1 MRWHGKERQMEGPR
15 RLSELDVGVD
25 IAAATFTAAWLVP
38 GSKPSAPV
46 TLAQDAAGYATVRQ
60 RLQATGVAPEAT
72 RVVMEATSTYWIAL
86 AVALHE
92 AGYRVSVINP
102 AQAHY
107 FAKAQLRR
115 AKTDA
120 LDAQDLARLAG
131 KLELTPWSP
140 PPAVYHELRQRLL
153 AREALLALRQQAA
166 NQRHALM
173 QWPVVVASAQ
183 RQFDEVIT
191 DLDER
196 SAAVEQELR
205 LVLAD
210 GAWAESAAMLTS
222 APGIGVLTAAWLL
235 VATVNF
241 TLAPGPEAL
250 AAYAGLAPMPRQSG
264 TSVHGRPS
272 IGHAGNGHLRR
283 ALYMATLS
291 AARYNPAI
299 KPFYD
304 RLRAAG
310 KPAKVARCAAA
321 RKLLHLSWALVT
333 KRQKFDPEHRQ
344 PQHPETALAS

>member
-92 AGYRVSVINP
+92 AGYQVSVINP

-131 KLELTPWSP
+131 KLELTHGRPAGVGAP

-173 QWPVVVASAQ
+173 QWPVRPPSASA
-183 RQFDEVIT
+183 
-191 DLDER
+191 R
-196 SAAVEQELR
+196 SGAAPIR
-205 LVLAD
+205 
-210 GAWAESAAMLTS
+210 
-222 APGIGVLTAAWLL
+222 
-235 VATVNF
+235 
-241 TLAPGPEAL
+241 
-250 AAYAGLAPMPRQSG
+250 
-264 TSVHGRPS
+264 
-272 IGHAGNGHLRR
+272 
-283 ALYMATLS
+283 
-291 AARYNPAI
+291 
-299 KPFYD
+299 
-304 RLRAAG
+304 
-310 KPAKVARCAAA
+310 
-321 RKLLHLSWALVT
+321 
-333 KRQKFDPEHRQ
+333 
-344 PQHPETALAS
+344 

>member
-1 MRWHGKERQMEGPR
+1 MEGPR

-25 IAAATFTAAWLVP
+25 IAAVTFTASWLGP
-38 GSKPSAPV
+38 GEKPSAPV
-46 TLAQDAAGYATVRQ
+46 TLAQEAAGYAAFRQ
-60 RLQATGVAPEAT
+60 RLQATGVSPDAT

-92 AGYRVSVINP
+92 AGYRVYVINP

-131 KLELTPWSP
+131 KLELAAWTP

-153 AREALLALRQQAA
+153 AREALIALRQYAR
-166 NQRHALM
+166 NQRHALV
-173 QWPVVVASAQ
+173 QWPVVIESAR
-183 RQFDEVIT
+183 RQFDEVVA

-196 SAAVEQELR
+196 IAGLERELDLVVTNGAWAASAAV
-205 LVLAD
+205 
-210 GAWAESAAMLTS
+210 LTS
-222 APGIGVLTAAWLL
+222 APGIGAITAAWLL

-291 AARYNPAI
+291 AARYNPVI

-310 KPAKVARCAAA
+310 KPVKVARCAAA

-333 KRQKFDPEHRQ
+333 KGQMFDPQHRQ
-344 PQHPETALAS
+344 PQHAQTALAS